1 MLVSRPLKL
10 AMTHAASLELIHH
23 VNMIPQDVSTGRC
36 RLEAPCDGI
45 GIDMALTKPVAE
57 TVSGNQDR
65 AGRGRQSK
73 PAAERYQQ
81 RRQ

>member
-45 GIDMALTKPVAE
+45 GIDMA
-57 TVSGNQDR
+57 
-65 AGRGRQSK
+65 
-73 PAAERYQQ
+73 
-81 RRQ
+81 